1 MHPTITSQQ
10 VLSGTIF
17 DVDRASWVLASGDQI
32 ERFVVRHPGA
42 VTIVPVLDDGSVVLV
57 RNARIAVDA
66 RLWEL
71 PAGKLEPDEPPVETA
86 RRELSEE
93 TGYTCAQLIP
103 LGTFYTSPGFCDEV
117 MHCFLAEG
125 LRAGVA
131 HPEPGEDLIVETVTP
146 EELWSMVD
154 DGTLIDGK
162 TMAAL
167 LLWQRRLARLPRPGA
182 RV

>member
-1 MHPTITSQQ
+1 MEIQH
-10 VLSGTIF
+10 VLNGGIF
-17 DVDRASWVLASGDQI
+17 TVERATWSLEGGEGV
-32 ERFVVRHPGA
+32 ERFIVRHPGA
-42 VTIVPVLDDGSVVLV
+42 VTIVPVLDDGRVVLV

-71 PAGKLEPDEPPVETA
+71 PAGKLEPNESPVDTA

-93 TGYTCAQLIP
+93 TGYTCAHLVP
-103 LGTFYTSPGFCDEV
+103 LGTFFTSPGFCDEV

-125 LRAGVA
+125 LHAGDA
-131 HPEPGEDLIVETVTP
+131 HPEPGEDLIVEVVEP
-146 EELWSMVD
+146 DRLWSMVD

-167 LLWQRRLARLPRPGA
+167 LLWQRRSAKIPSAGA
-182 RV
+182 RP